1 METRRLLWVMP
12 LPSHNKTP
20 GRFQRILVSLSLTL
34 CLCSYKHLLPSPLH
48 AKSVVPHHLIW
59 ESDEWKIHRYC
70 DLDNLFQN
78 VSNSPQGSSG
88 MKQNRRQPTQQTQ
101 PHGVESGDSCT
112 RTDAL
117 SNLLIFK
124 LKVFGSWQSTTF
136 IYSSSK
142 VLKLEHSR
150 WSAWN
155 ARIWLQFKHSKQGKK
170 KQCWKA
176 FFEPLTATVVTPQKA
191 CQ

>member
-34 CLCSYKHLLPSPLH
+34 CLCSYKHSLPSPLH

-88 MKQNRRQPTQQTQ
+88 MKQN
-101 PHGVESGDSCT
+101 S
-112 RTDAL
+112 L
-117 SNLLIFK
+117 
-124 LKVFGSWQSTTF
+124 
-136 IYSSSK
+136 
-142 VLKLEHSR
+142 HS
-150 WSAWN
+150 
-155 ARIWLQFKHSKQGKK
+155 KHSLMVWRVETPAPEQMLCPTYSFLNSKCLAHGKAPHSSTLPPKCWNWNIQDEALEMQEFDFNSNIVNRGKK
-170 KQCWKA
+170 SSAEKLSLNLWQ
-176 FFEPLTATVVTPQKA
+176 LL
-191 CQ
+191 